1 MRVFTGNGGPFVRK
15 FCLLGL
21 AKRQMSHDGPY
32 LGPSCCDLFDDAVLH
47 FLHFLDR
54 QNSSRS
60 VISKLKHILVGA
72 PWCLYLIL
80 LVLRGG

>member
-1 MRVFTGNGGPFVRK
+1 MRVSTGNGGRFVRK
-15 FCLLGL
+15 PCLLGL
-21 AKRQMSHDGPY
+21 AQPQVSY
-32 LGPSCCDLFDDAVLH
+32 LWPKPVPHAAIFFDDAVLQ

-60 VISKLKHILVGA
+60 VIGKLKHILVGA